1 MSIKLLRDQ
10 KEEYLDH
17 LFDILYEP
25 SIRTFQNLYDD
36 VLKSKECNPK
46 NVLKLFQHELSKIP
60 EWNQLQIEKVYETI
74 LNYSKCSYF
83 PKLLKTVY
91 ILTIKIILL
100 GIPEEK
106 RSKIKLKVPSP
117 ESFIHRCLIH
127 MARELWKRPY
137 LFYHLARSIER
148 QNNLYHCEVIL
159 KKKIKVVIRETI
171 PMDWV
176 VDHIASPTQ
185 HIQSEEEE
193 PISDVSDTDTES
205 EEEEPIS
212 SESDSKSESEEE
224 EPISSESDSK
234 SESDEEPLSSSE
246 EEEVV
251 SSNTSESEE
260 EIKQVIHESES
271 IENEIVN
278 SSGYESSSESEPNE
292 NPYQIIVSE
301 PTLPVCTI
309 EEIVEDKPKEV
320 IIIDE
325 VESIEDVHEEK
336 PIIEILE
343 TPAPPPSIS
352 TSNPEQKKSIFL
364 PDTIKKR
371 KHRRDAF
378 F

>member
-25 SIRTFQNLYDD
+25 SIRTFQNIYDD

-100 GIPEEK
+100 GIPEDK

-185 HIQSEEEE
+185 DIQSEEEE
-193 PISDVSDTDTES
+193 PISEVSDTES
-205 EEEEPIS
+205 ESESESEEEEEPIS
-212 SESDSKSESEEE
+212 SVSSESEEE
-224 EPISSESDSK
+224 EDVMSSESE
-234 SESDEEPLSSSE
+234 SE
-246 EEEVV
+246 
-251 SSNTSESEE
+251 SESEE
-260 EIKQVIHESES
+260 EELISSESSDSEEEVKQVVHETES
-271 IENEIVN
+271 IENEIVH
-278 SSGYESSSESEPNE
+278 SSESESSSESEQ
-292 NPYQIIVSE
+292 NPYQIVVAE
-301 PTLPVCTI
+301 PPPTAVCTVD
-309 EEIVEDKPKEV
+309 EIVEDKPKEV

-336 PIIEILE
+336 PIIEIIE
-343 TPAPPPSIS
+343 PPAPPPSII
-352 TSNPEQKKSIFL
+352 TNNPEQKKSIFL

-371 KHRRDAF
+371 KHRKDAF